1 MSFYTLLSWNINK
14 GTLFDMTV
22 VAQIDIDTDVRY
34 SGIIV
39 YTDLIID
46 AKSLYAVGID
56 FLNG

>member
-39 YTDLIID
+39 YTDLIIY